1 MRAFTR
7 IGSETQLFYKC
18 IPIFDAVVA
27 RRKSNVEISP
37 KISKKAD
44 TRIQRRKPPIWK
56 LKPDRSV
63 PISLPDAFDI

>member
-1 MRAFTR
+1 MHT
-7 IGSETQLFYKC
+7 Y
-18 IPIFDAVVA
+18 FDDVVVW
-27 RRKSNVEISP
+27 RKSNVEISP